1 MTSIKQTIQ
10 FFTER
15 DTEKTVKD
23 VSHIQYSLVG
33 HLTRV
38 AKQKSKIF
46 LELTDG
52 SCPETLKCIYFIK
65 EVELTEGLTK
75 LIKEAGE
82 GDSVRLKG
90 KFALAPKHATQAVEL
105 VIEDAEILDM
115 VRDRATFD
123 YGSSAYKRRSA
134 EETMTRLTA
143 LRSKTFTRFADP
155 VQASLMRVRGFVKSY
170 LVSFFDEEGF
180 VPFDPPIITASDCE
194 GAGEMFTVTTLPLEK
209 VPLDPRHRAE
219 FLPDGSEVTSV
230 DYYKDFFGEKVGLT
244 VSGQLEA
251 EAGAR
256 ALGKVYTFGP
266 TFRAEHSATSR
277 HLAEFWMLEPEM
289 VFDQEDEADR
299 FQALMDLEE
308 SMIKETV
315 HHLLK
320 RYLDEMEYIDSVTGG
335 KLIEKLS
342 LIIDDEEEFERITY
356 TKAIEILTQAVADGK
371 VFEEPKI
378 EWGMDLGS
386 EHERYLCEE
395 VFKKPT
401 FVTHYPQELKSFY
414 MKADSGCEP
423 GRETCQAVD
432 LLVPGIG
439 ELCGGSMREDNPDKL
454 MAVMAKKGMGTEG
467 LEWYIDLRRDGGLP
481 TGGFGLGFARFV
493 SFLTDAGHIK
503 HVVPFPKAY
512 V

>member
-10 FFTER
+10 FFTED

-23 VSHIQYSLVG
+23 VSHIQYSYVG

-52 SCPETLKCIYFIK
+52 SCSETLKCIYFIK
-65 EVELTEGLTK
+65 EAELTEGLTK

-143 LRSKTFTRFADP
+143 LRSKTFTRFSDP
-155 VQASLMRVRGFVKSY
+155 VQASLMRARGFIKSY
-170 LVSFFDEEGF
+170 LVSFFDGKGF
-180 VPFDPPIITASDCE
+180 IPFDPPIITASDCE

-209 VPLDPRHRAE
+209 VPMKDRY
-219 FLPDGSEVTSV
+219 V
-230 DYYKDFFGEKVGLT
+230 DYSKDFFGEKVGLT

-256 ALGKVYTFGP
+256 ALGQVYTFGP

-289 VFDQEDEADR
+289 VFDQEDEEER

-315 HHLLK
+315 RHLLEK
-320 RYLDEMEYIDSVTGG
+320 RLDEMKYLDSVTGG
-335 KLIEKLS
+335 KIIEKLTS
-342 LIIDDEEEFERITY
+342 LISDDEEFERITY

-371 VFEEPKI
+371 QFEEPKI

-414 MKADSGCEP
+414 MKADSGCET

-439 ELCGGSMREDNPDKL
+439 ELCGGSMREDDPDKL